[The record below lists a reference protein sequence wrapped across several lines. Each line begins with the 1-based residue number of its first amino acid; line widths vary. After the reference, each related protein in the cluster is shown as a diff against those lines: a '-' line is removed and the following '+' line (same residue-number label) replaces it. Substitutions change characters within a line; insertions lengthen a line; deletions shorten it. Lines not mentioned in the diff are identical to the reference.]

1 MVSKLKPV
9 VVLTLLT
16 LCCPASARSGEL
28 PSNHLRRDMPARLV
42 ELTANVDVT
51 NKTSTPITRY
61 VFRVTAP
68 PTLDSQLVKTS
79 SSTAERTRR
88 REHKNETD
96 SYLEMEFPVP
106 EKKSSK
112 HRVTFSV
119 LVMPVDYLQGK
130 RSASEPDHKELDRY
144 LQPSALIES
153 DSPEV
158 QKVSRSLFRRR
169 QTPEATAK
177 TAYEFPARVLRFKV
191 QDGNLGAR
199 KALQTRV
206 GDCTEFACLFA
217 ALCRTQQIPARRINV
232 FNFGKNQ
239 SISAKQPNHHIA
251 EIHLKDVGWMP
262 VDPNLGGGRYDR
274 DIGFGKLGNTIVI
287 LNREGSWV
295 WSSWLPPNGFSKS
308 LPKPRTSYGISWTGR
323 IVAEGPVDSLFEQFQ
338 SIDSVD
344 SN

>member
-1 MVSKLKPV
+1 MNSTLKLI

-16 LCCPASARSGEL
+16 LYCPASARSGEI
-28 PSNHLRRDMPARLV
+28 PSRHLRRDMPARLV

-79 SSTAERTRR
+79 SCTTERTHH

-106 EKKSSK
+106 ANNSSK
-112 HRVTFSV
+112 HRVTFSL

-130 RSASEPDHKELDRY
+130 RVANETDPKELEQY

-153 DSPEV
+153 DSAEV
-158 QKVSRSLFRRR
+158 LKVSRSLFRRR
-169 QTPEATAK
+169 QSPEATAR

-191 QDGNLGAR
+191 QNENLGAR

-251 EIHLKDVGWMP
+251 EIHLENVGWMP

-308 LPKPRTSYGISWTGR
+308 LPKPRTSYGIDWTGR
-323 IVAEGPVDSLFEQFQ
+323 VVAEGPVDRLFEEFQ
-338 SIDSVD
+338 KIGSVEV
-344 SN
+344 N